1 MAPADPVIDRDED
14 LEAPQA
20 DAVQLR
26 HPAIP
31 VTLAD
36 LAARKAEGIE
46 IIEARAQIMQ
56 TARTQGIRLTGPADY
71 VIFKAPDGQVTAYL
85 QDAGAQRV
93 RDIFGIVIRDVS
105 APEKIAGTD
114 PGSFHYIVTGS
125 GLCRLTGQTV
135 ERIEGGRS
143 SGEDFCKGK
152 SGVDLDL
159 AVRKAA
165 RANLNGNITR
175 ELAGLKT
182 IPVDDLTRAWSGTG
196 KTIEQC
202 HKGRGFGTRDE
213 RLGATRE
220 GVPDIPPPVC
230 AVCKAPGVYREGP
243 RGPFYGCSNFGKHP
257 DRKWTVDAAKWIAEY
272 AAKHPAPAPAPAAAP
287 AANGDTAR
295 PCEICGKPRADHRD
309 ADHDYDGG
317 GPQ

>member
-1 MAPADPVIDRDED
+1 MPNADPVIDRDED
-14 LEAPQA
+14 LDDPQLPA
-20 DAVQLR
+20 TTLR

-31 VTLAD
+31 ITLAD

-46 IIEARAQIMQ
+46 IIEARAQIMA
-56 TARTQGIRLTGPADY
+56 TARTQAIRLTGPVDY
-71 VIFKAPDGQVTAYL
+71 VLFKAPDGQITAYL

-105 APEKIAGTD
+105 APEKISGTD
-114 PGSFHYIVTGS
+114 PGAFHYIVTGS

-182 IPVDDLTRAWSGTG
+182 IPIDDLTRAWTGTG
-196 KTIEQC
+196 KSIEGC
-202 HKGRGFGTRDE
+202 HHGRGFGTRDE

-220 GVPDIPPPVC
+220 GVPDIPPPIC
-230 AVCKAPGVYREGP
+230 PVCKSPGVYREGP
-243 RGPFYGCSNFGKHP
+243 RGPFYGCSNFKNHP
-257 DRKWTVDAAKWIAEY
+257 DRKWTVDAEKWKAEQ
-272 AAKHPAPAPAPAAAP
+272 AAKQPAPAPVAAP
-287 AANGDTAR
+287 AARTG
-295 PCEICGKPRADHRD
+295 PCEVCGKLPGDHAG